1 MSEFWDLG
9 KSSLS
14 KGHRPCTRDGVQTR
28 VCMLDNAISSR
39 EGRVRTGRDNYF
51 MACTG
56 REKIKVFETNQP
68 LLPQCRPCTG
78 TCYHLIAKEEARATE
93 RYVVSEFRRPLRPCA
108 LYVSTSLFAYG
119 TKTLRKPKQASSLG
133 NLCKSCTMNIDELVS
148 CKTSHG
154 FVPFRI

>member
-1 MSEFWDLG
+1 MGSQASQRATGLAHVIVFKREFACWTKQFPTG
-9 KSSLS
+9 
-14 KGHRPCTRDGVQTR
+14 G
-28 VCMLDNAISSR
+28 
-39 EGRVRTGRDNYF
+39 GRVRTGRDNYF

-56 REKIKVFETNQP
+56 REKIKVFEMNQT

-78 TCYHLIAKEEARATE
+78 TCYPLNAKDETCATE
-93 RYVVSEFRRPLRPCA
+93 RYVVPEFRRPLCPCA

-133 NLCKSCTMNIDELVS
+133 NECKSCTVNIDELVS
-148 CKTSHG
+148 CKTSHR